1 MDTNS
6 PTFGV
11 GVKVG
16 VLGRLLP
23 AIVTCCCG
31 CGCGVIVFGMA
42 IGFEGLEVEDESPSP
57 SSCWDDTSSICIA
70 DDDIVE
76 LFGVDKDPQE
86 GKLPVR
92 VKGDWFE
99 SVAVAV
105 DVAII
110 GIPIRACTT
119 IG

>member
-1 MDTNS
+1 
-6 PTFGV
+6 
-11 GVKVG
+11 
-16 VLGRLLP
+16 
-23 AIVTCCCG
+23 
-31 CGCGVIVFGMA
+31 MA
-42 IGFEGLEVEDESPSP
+42 IGFEGLEDEDESPP
-57 SSCWDDTSSICIA
+57 SCWDDMSSICMA

-119 IG
+119 FGWFSF